1 MIKNT
6 FIVTGLLAQFAL
18 VPAAFSMSC
27 DNPINAY
34 DKTYCA
40 ASKMIQLDKEI
51 NDQYGKTL
59 KVLNA
64 SQKQDVKHAQIQWI
78 RDRDNECSNNGT
90 VAVSCVNDKM
100 EARISLLKSIQRECG
115 QSGCDK
121 ALLSKVE

>member
-1 MIKNT
+1 MIKKT
-6 FIVTGLLAQFAL
+6 FIVTGMLAQFAL

-27 DNPINAY
+27 SNPINAY

-90 VAVSCVNDKM
+90 VAVNCVNDKM

>member
-78 RDRDNECSNNGT
+78 RDRDNECSSNGA